1 MTTLVER
8 FCRRWPICSTLLAV
22 LLCATVAPVSPAA
35 AAEPSDWPKAFACTF
50 DGGTTSSYADG
61 KFASRA
67 PAPLNFDIATI
78 DLDRQSAALLAHVG
92 AAPAALRIV
101 RAINANHF
109 IEVVNEGFLNLTTIY
124 DADPSTG
131 RHPAV
136 HSRHFGLLGQPV
148 FAQYTG
154 LCTPK

>member
-1 MTTLVER
+1 MGCER
-8 FCRRWPICSTLLAV
+8 NGLRWWAGTVLAV
-22 LLCATVAPVSPAA
+22 ALAPVFAM
-35 AAEPSDWPKAFACTF
+35 AEPNEWPKAFACVF
-50 DGGTTSSYADG
+50 DGGTTSSYTDG
-61 KFASRA
+61 RFSSRA
-67 PAPLNFDIATI
+67 PEPLSFAIDAI
-78 DLDRQSAALLAHVG
+78 DLDRQNAALLAHVG
-92 AAPAALRIV
+92 ATPAALRIV

-124 DADPSTG
+124 DADPTTG
-131 RHPAV
+131 QHPAV